1 MVIIGTLV
9 KIYIS
14 EFDYTNHYVSLYKN
28 ENLFNMIHKEQ
39 NCSKE
44 IVTGPPDVDL
54 HSCYSKVEI
63 EYGITEGLIIVI
75 VLDKKVLNNLTTY
88 YSFYNP
94 KTGFN

>member
-1 MVIIGTLV
+1 
-9 KIYIS
+9 
-14 EFDYTNHYVSLYKN
+14 
-28 ENLFNMIHKEQ
+28 MIHKEH

-44 IVTGPPDVDL
+44 IVPGLSDVDFL
-54 HSCYSKVEI
+54 SCYSKVEI

-75 VLDKKVLNNLTTY
+75 VLDKKALNNLTTY